1 MFPWSTENIEQWTK
15 MQKNNWLCWS
25 FCSMCQVFV
34 FQDNFQI
41 IQGVVSFA
49 GLLKKICQKTIYL
62 LNAHSKQF
70 ALFSDAFA
78 WQGARRITSYILV
91 EKKSCDLSVE
101 SALGSGRCLLAHLS
115 GDAGAGA
122 GGAGGGGA
130 RAGGAAGGDEEQEHQ
145 EHLHTRFLYYSCS
158 CSHYSYSCFGWWWA
172 RWLLTNATP
181 AGTNLRVH
189 SKNKQKSNNAGGK
202 CYTSWQPSNKSIW
215 DGKSDN
221 IIPSKC
227 NTSILGGKSGKSHN
241 LQQPTNKKRAI
252 EWYFNLWCFWKTLVQ
267 TKDEES
273 NRVIFEQTREVIFAL
288 TDHQIERPGKCV
300 WPSCLLNQVNQKKMK
315 M

>member
-15 MQKNNWLCWS
+15 MQKNNWLCWC

-70 ALFSDAFA
+70 ALFSGASA
-78 WQGARRITSYILV
+78 WQGARRITSYILE

-122 GGAGGGGA
+122 GG
-130 RAGGAAGGDEEQEHQ
+130 GGAAGGDEEQEEQEHQ
-145 EHLHTRFLYYSCS
+145 EHLHTRFWEVHQIPPLLLLLLPLLLLLL
-158 CSHYSYSCFGWWWA
+158 
-172 RWLLTNATP
+172 WLVVSPGGSWQMLHLQP
-181 AGTNLRVH
+181 FEGTFKKTQWRKV
-189 SKNKQKSNNAGGK
+189 KQCRSRSRLLVASDK
-202 CYTSWQPSNKSIW
+202 CYTSWQQGNKSIS

-227 NTSILGGKSGKSHN
+227 NTSILGGKSHN
-241 LQQPTNKKRAI
+241 LQQP
-252 EWYFNLWCFWKTLVQ
+252 
-267 TKDEES
+267 S
-273 NRVIFEQTREVIFAL
+273 NQQEGGNWVIFQLLFYDIYMMFFENPR
-288 TDHQIERPGKCV
+288 IEKWWRKRLSDIWTSPR
-300 WPSCLLNQVNQKKMK
+300 
-315 M
+315 